1 MNKSMNERRPEKSD
15 DDGPHLRNI
24 SINRIVIGKDHRSH
38 DDDAIKN
45 MAVSI
50 REVGVINPVIVAHAE
65 ISDDG
70 KSQYTCVSGA
80 LRIHGAKEVG
90 YSKIAAIVLE
100 GNENYIQLCGIAA
113 DLFRDDLTVL
123 QKAEFLKD
131 WVKIVRTKGW
141 QSAKAGGHQPHDK
154 QLSKAAK
161 ALKLSRRMAGRL
173 ETIGG
178 LSAEVKKAI
187 KAASLDDSQKSMLAI
202 AKEATDDKQL
212 KKVEEIHRQKN
223 AKKEKPGKAKQK
235 DSKLPK
241 TDSPDLV
248 NNDNDDDWDDKK
260 KSADEEQSP
269 ANEESPEAEFFSLK
283 AAWQNSPGLVSAWNA
298 ASLPARERFII
309 QILGHSIRE
318 NAPQADQAVGHD

>member
-1 MNKSMNERRPEKSD
+1 
-15 DDGPHLRNI
+15 
-24 SINRIVIGKDHRSH
+24 
-38 DDDAIKN
+38 

-50 REVGVINPVIVAHAE
+50 REVGVITPVVVRAGKNDA
-65 ISDDG
+65 G

-141 QSAKAGGHQPHDK
+141 QSAKPGGHQPHDK

-161 ALKLSRRMAGRL
+161 ALKLSRRMTGRL

-202 AKEATDDKQL
+202 AEEGTDDEQL
-212 KKVEEIHRQKN
+212 KKVEELRRH
-223 AKKEKPGKAKQK
+223 KE
-235 DSKLPK
+235 
-241 TDSPDLV
+241 V
-248 NNDNDDDWDDKK
+248 KK
-260 KSADEEQSP
+260 KPKPKKSGSP
-269 ANEESPEAEFFSLK
+269 SLVPEESSNTRLRMTPISK
-283 AAWQNSPGLVSAWNA
+283 S
-298 ASLPARERFII
+298 
-309 QILGHSIRE
+309 
-318 NAPQADQAVGHD
+318 